1 MSPCA
6 VAVTTLWPIRALVD
20 AIGTRVGKTWH
31 TPREGP
37 KRNVR
42 PSGPHKQKN
51 RYMFDDDYTTDNT
64 TTDHDSDTT
73 DNSESKEHIVYDDRV
88 RDGQ

>member
-51 RYMFDDDYTTDNT
+51 RYMFDDDYDNTTDNT
-64 TTDHDSDTT
+64 NDTT
-73 DNSESKEHIVYDDRV
+73 VNSESKEHTVYDDRV